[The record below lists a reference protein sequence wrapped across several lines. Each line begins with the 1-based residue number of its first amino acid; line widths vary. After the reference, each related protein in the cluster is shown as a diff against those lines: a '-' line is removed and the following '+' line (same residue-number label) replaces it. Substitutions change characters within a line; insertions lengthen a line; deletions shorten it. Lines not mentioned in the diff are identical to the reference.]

1 MRKQSKS
8 VCDISVGVWF
18 LDYARITFGES
29 GISTAVSFAVLVMA
43 GGSNPV
49 KAQYNTVNIGNN
61 SSAVANSSVAVGA
74 SANALGSGAVAIGS
88 GAAANYGGDVAIGAG
103 SVTAASNPTSS
114 VAIAGRTYSFAGAS
128 PASVLSVGAPGAE
141 RQITNVAAGRVTA
154 TSTDAV
160 NGSQLFTTN
169 TAINSLSTSTSTGLS
184 SLSSGLSTT
193 NGNVASLSAG
203 LNSTNT
209 TVASLSAGMTNI
221 ANQLTSLS
229 TTVLNS
235 DTGITADMNGAGTDR
250 PTVTTGSNS
259 VAIGANSTDGGRS
272 NVVSVGSSTE
282 QRQIIDVAAGT
293 EGTDAVNLNQLNAL
307 STSTSQVMQ
316 GQQAQ
321 INSLSSSLQETD
333 TMARQGI
340 AATTALTMLPQV
352 DAGKTFSTAVG
363 VARFAG
369 QSGMALGASARVT
382 ANGILKMGV
391 GLAGSNRTYGA
402 GYGYSW

>member
-8 VCDISVGVWF
+8 VCDISVGVWL

-43 GGSNPV
+43 VGSNPA

-160 NGSQLFTTN
+160 NGSQLYTTN

-235 DTGITADMNGAGTDR
+235 DTGITADMNGTGTDR

>member
-1 MRKQSKS
+1 
-8 VCDISVGVWF
+8 
-18 LDYARITFGES
+18 
-29 GISTAVSFAVLVMA
+29 
-43 GGSNPV
+43 
-49 KAQYNTVNIGNN
+49 
-61 SSAVANSSVAVGA
+61 
-74 SANALGSGAVAIGS
+74 
-88 GAAANYGGDVAIGAG
+88 
-103 SVTAASNPTSS
+103 
-114 VAIAGRTYSFAGAS
+114 
-128 PASVLSVGAPGAE
+128 
-141 RQITNVAAGRVTA
+141 
-154 TSTDAV
+154 
-160 NGSQLFTTN
+160 
-169 TAINSLSTSTSTGLS
+169 
-184 SLSSGLSTT
+184 
-193 NGNVASLSAG
+193 
-203 LNSTNT
+203 
-209 TVASLSAGMTNI
+209 
-221 ANQLTSLS
+221 
-229 TTVLNS
+229 LNS

>member
-8 VCDISVGVWF
+8 VCDISVGVWL

-160 NGSQLFTTN
+160 NGSQLYTTN

-235 DTGITADMNGAGTDR
+235 DTGITADMNGTGTDR

>member
-8 VCDISVGVWF
+8 VCDISVGVWL

-43 GGSNPV
+43 VGSNPV

-160 NGSQLFTTN
+160 NGSQLYTTN

>member
-8 VCDISVGVWF
+8 VCDISVGVWL

-43 GGSNPV
+43 VGSNPA

-103 SVTAASNPTSS
+103 VTAASNPTSS

-160 NGSQLFTTN
+160 NGSQLYTTN